1 LSIARLMTADA
12 GIPHERLSVRAK
24 WTALVV
30 LTIGI
35 LVLLLAAAEIAI
47 RLRQTLRYGTAST
60 IEDTYTVDPQLGLRV
75 PIANWVKGHIAV
87 NSLGFRG
94 PEIAMPKPPGTVRL
108 AFIGASTTWCG
119 EVSGNDK
126 VWADIVAKSLAQAF
140 PAHRFDYVNGGV
152 PGYTI
157 PASRKNLEL
166 RVAPLAPD
174 VIVIYEGMNDLSGEL
189 REVAAA
195 KGVARDA
202 KMEPASRLADY
213 SLLWNLAEKNLRVWF
228 AQQRVQSAKGR
239 LVLDAS
245 ALGDGFRRDL
255 TGLVQ
260 AAQQRAKR
268 VAVATFSIQLRS
280 GQSADEQLRAAA
292 SRLYYEPFMTPQGI
306 IDAYRRYNEIVREVA
321 AATGAL
327 LVDGEDDIPGDPAHF
342 ADTVHF
348 TDAGSA
354 AMAARVTRALV
365 NDPAIRELGSK

>member
-1 LSIARLMTADA
+1 MTADA
-12 GIPHERLSVRAK
+12 GMPHDRLSPRAK
-24 WTALVV
+24 WAALVV
-30 LTIGI
+30 LTLGT
-35 LVLLLAAAEIAI
+35 LLLLLAAAEIAI
-47 RLRQTLRYGTAST
+47 RVRQALRYGTAST
-60 IEDTYTVDPQLGLRV
+60 IEETYTLDRKLGLRV
-75 PIANWVKGHIAV
+75 PIANLSKGHIAV

-108 AFIGASTTWCG
+108 AFVGASTTWCG

-126 VWADIVAKSLAQAF
+126 VWADIVTRSLADTF

-166 RVAPLAPD
+166 RIAPLAPD
-174 VIVIYEGMNDLSGEL
+174 IIVIYEGMNDLSGEL

-202 KMEPASRLADY
+202 KLEPASWLADY

-228 AQQRVQSAKGR
+228 AQRRVESAEGR
-239 LVLDAS
+239 LVLDAG

-327 LVDGEDDIPGDPAHF
+327 LIEGEDDIPGDPAHF

-354 AMAARVTRALV
+354 AMAARVTRALARDQAV
-365 NDPAIRELGSK
+365 RGIVAE

>member
-1 LSIARLMTADA
+1 MTADA
-12 GIPHERLSVRAK
+12 GIPRERLSVRAK

-60 IEDTYTVDPQLGLRV
+60 IEDTYTVDPRLGLRV
-75 PIANWVKGHIAV
+75 PIANLVKGHIAV

-94 PEIAMPKPPGTVRL
+94 PEIRVPKPPGTVRL

-140 PAHRFDYVNGGV
+140 PAHHFDYVNGGV

-228 AQQRVQSAKGR
+228 AQQRVQTSKGR

-365 NDPAIRELGSK
+365 SDPAIRELGSK

>member
-1 LSIARLMTADA
+1 MKTADA
-12 GIPHERLSVRAK
+12 GTPPERLSARAK

-30 LTIGI
+30 LTTGM

-47 RLRQTLRYGTAST
+47 RVRQVLRYGTAST
-60 IEDTYTVDPQLGLRV
+60 IEETYTVDRKLGLRV
-75 PIANWVKGHIAV
+75 PIANLAKGNISV

-94 PEIAMPKPPGTVRL
+94 PEIPMPKPPGTLRL
-108 AFIGASTTWCG
+108 AFVGASTTWCG

-126 VWADIVAKSLAQAF
+126 VWADVVAKSLAQAF

-157 PASRKNLEL
+157 PASLKNLEL
-166 RVAPLAPD
+166 RIAPLAPD
-174 VIVIYEGMNDLSGEL
+174 IIVIYEGMNDLSGEL

-195 KGVARDA
+195 KGVTRDA
-202 KMEPASRLADY
+202 KMEPASWLADY

-228 AQQRVQSAKGR
+228 AQRRVESAEGR
-239 LVLDAS
+239 LDLDAA
-245 ALGDGFRRDL
+245 ALGQRFRLDL

-268 VAVATFSIQLRS
+268 VAVATFSIQLRP
-280 GQSADEQLRAAA
+280 GQSPEEQLRAAA

-306 IDAYRRYNEIVREVA
+306 LAAYRRYNEIVREVA
-321 AATGAL
+321 DATDAL
-327 LVDGEDDIPGDPAHF
+327 LIDGENDIPGDPAHF

-365 NDPAIRELGSK
+365 NDPTIRQLAAK

>member
-1 LSIARLMTADA
+1 MTADA
-12 GIPHERLSVRAK
+12 GTPHERLSARAK
-24 WTALVV
+24 WTALAV
-30 LTIGI
+30 LTIGMLI
-35 LVLLLAAAEIAI
+35 LLLAAAEIAI
-47 RLRQTLRYGTAST
+47 RVRQTLRYGTAST
-60 IEDTYTVDPQLGLRV
+60 IEDTYIVDAKLGLRV
-75 PIANWVKGHIAV
+75 PIANLSKGHISV

-94 PEIAMPKPPGTVRL
+94 PEIPMPKPPGTVRL
-108 AFIGASTTWCG
+108 AFVGASTTWCG

-157 PASRKNLEL
+157 PASRKNLEF
-166 RVAPLAPD
+166 RIAPLAPD

-195 KGVARDA
+195 KGVVRDA
-202 KMEPASRLADY
+202 KMEPASWLADY

-228 AQQRVQSAKGR
+228 AQRRVESAAGR
-239 LVLDAS
+239 LVLDAG

-268 VAVATFSIQLRS
+268 VAVATFSIQLRP
-280 GQSADEQLRAAA
+280 GQSADAQLRAAA

-306 IDAYRRYNEIVREVA
+306 IDAYRRYNQIVREVA
-321 AATGAL
+321 TATGAL
-327 LVDGEDDIPGDPAHF
+327 LIDGEDDIPGDPAHF

-354 AMAARVTRALV
+354 AMAARVTRVLAK
-365 NDPAIRELGSK
+365 DPAVRALATP